1 MKFMAPVLHGLGE
14 AMQVQEVEL
23 DDPKAGEVLVR
34 MAASGICHSCLHAQD
49 GSWGPRTPMPLI
61 LGDEGSGTVEKVGP
75 GVDHLKPGDPVVIS
89 WTPTCGRCHYCVVGR
104 SNLCSAK
111 GGPGLLMDGTTRFHQ
126 NGTRVHHMGAVATY
140 SPWTVVGASNAIK
153 IRPEMPLDIAAL
165 IGCSVTTGL
174 GSVLYAA
181 KAGPGESLA
190 IFGCGGVGL
199 NAIQGGRLVSA
210 WPLIAVDISDEKL
223 ELARSLGATH
233 TINPTREDVGERIRE
248 LTGRGLDY
256 AVVTVGNAAATM
268 QAWETMARGGTCV
281 VIGVGRSDEPLPIDA
296 MYLVTGE
303 RKLVGSSYG
312 SARPLEDF
320 PRFVNLYLDGKL
332 KIDELVTRRYH
343 LDEIEQAHKDLAA
356 GTLARGLLVF

>member
-1 MKFMAPVLHGLGE
+1 MKFLAPVLHGLGE
-14 AMQVQEVEL
+14 PMRVQEVEL
-23 DDPKAGEVLVR
+23 EDPKAGEVLVR

-49 GSWGPRTPMPLI
+49 GTWGPTTPLPVI

-75 GVDHLKPGDPVVIS
+75 GVEHLKPGDHVVIS

-104 SNLCSAK
+104 SNLCSSK
-111 GGPGLLMDGTTRFHQ
+111 GRPGLMTDGTTRFHQ
-126 NGTRVHHMGAVATY
+126 NGARVHHMGTVATY

-153 IRPEMPLDIAAL
+153 IRPEMPLEIAAL

-181 KAGPGESLA
+181 KVGPGESLA

-233 TINPTREDVGERIRE
+233 TINPTREDVGERIRD

-256 AVVTVGNAAATM
+256 AVVTVGNAAATHP
-268 QAWETMARGGTCV
+268 
-281 VIGVGRSDEPLPIDA
+281 GVGDDGPWRHLRGHRRGAGGRAAADQRHVSRDWRAQAGRLQLRLGATVGGFSALREPVPGRQAENRRAGDA
-296 MYLVTGE
+296 PV
-303 RKLVGSSYG
+303 
-312 SARPLEDF
+312 P
-320 PRFVNLYLDGKL
+320 
-332 KIDELVTRRYH
+332 
-343 LDEIEQAHKDLAA
+343 A
-356 GTLARGLLVF
+356 G